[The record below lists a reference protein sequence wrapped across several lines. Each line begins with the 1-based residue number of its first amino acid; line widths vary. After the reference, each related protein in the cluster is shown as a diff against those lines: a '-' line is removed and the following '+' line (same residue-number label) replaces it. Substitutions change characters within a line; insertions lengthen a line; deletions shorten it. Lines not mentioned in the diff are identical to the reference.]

1 MSFTN
6 DENGATAIEYG
17 VLSGF
22 GFTLISVVY
31 AAAIDPIIAAMGVL
45 STALTL

>member
-1 MSFTN
+1 MSFIN

-17 VLSGF
+17 MLSGF

-31 AAAIDPIIAAMGVL
+31 ATAMDSIIAAMSVL
-45 STALTL
+45 NTALTL